1 MKISAL
7 IIAFLATLIQCYD
20 YALFGLSAAQLAK
33 TFMPHH
39 QETEQLLHFFTI
51 FSIAVIARPLGS
63 IIFGMIGDNYGRVN
77 SVKIA
82 AGVAAI
88 STGCIGLMPG
98 FEIIGWC
105 ATILLTICR
114 MTFLMSL
121 AGEIDATRIYV
132 AEKIGIKHRNLAN
145 GIVSFYSQ
153 IGALLAATSY
163 HMTANAEITD
173 LWRINF
179 IIGGIAGALII
190 LMRRHFQES
199 DEFLNFKAKANYS
212 KSSNC
217 SNAEIITLIKTHK
230 LQFFLSIL
238 INGCNGGTYHFLIIF
253 FATFASK
260 IASIINST
268 QAQFTN
274 ICFIAT
280 YAIASVLS
288 GFIADK
294 FSAKKQIITALTVSI
309 IIITIILSGF
319 KITDST
325 LYIIMLLVGLLP
337 FYVVPLQIIIQS
349 MFSIGIRM
357 RMCSLSHSIGSM
369 LFSSTTPFFCMLLW
383 KYTGS
388 ITIIFSFLLTLIAIL
403 LGAVIYCLY
412 IDTVVPKK
420 ST

>member
-33 TFMPHH
+33 NFMPHH
-39 QETEQLLHFFTI
+39 HETEQLLHFFTI

-82 AGVAAI
+82 AGIAAI

-132 AEKIGIKHRNLAN
+132 AEKIGVKHRNLAN

-179 IIGGIAGALII
+179 IIGGVAGALII
-190 LMRRHFQES
+190 LMRRYFQES
-199 DEFLNFKAKANYS
+199 DEFLNFKAKTQDHRGLDS
-212 KSSNC
+212 
-217 SNAEIITLIKTHK
+217 EIITLIKAHK

-238 INGCNGGTYHFLIIF
+238 INGCNGGIYHFLIIF

-260 IASIINST
+260 IAYIINST
-268 QAQFTN
+268 QAQFAN

-309 IIITIILSGF
+309 IIITIIIILSGF
-319 KITDST
+319 GITDST

-349 MFSIGIRM
+349 MFSIGIKM

-369 LFSSTTPFFCMLLW
+369 LLSSTTPFFCMLLW

-403 LGAVIYCLY
+403 LGAVTFCYSTALIAAN
-412 IDTVVPKK
+412 K
-420 ST
+420 SP

>member
-39 QETEQLLHFFTI
+39 QETEQLLRFFTI
-51 FSIAVIARPLGS
+51 FSIAVMARPLGS
-63 IIFGMIGDNYGRVN
+63 IIFGIIGDNYGRVN

-105 ATILLTICR
+105 ATILLTVCR

-163 HMTANAEITD
+163 HMTANSEITD

-179 IIGGIAGALII
+179 IIGGVAGALII
-190 LMRRHFQES
+190 LMRRYFQES
-199 DEFLNFKAKANYS
+199 DEFLNFKAKTNYS
-212 KSSNC
+212 KSSN
-217 SNAEIITLIKTHK
+217 SEIITLIKTHK
-230 LQFFLSIL
+230 LQFCLSIL
-238 INGCNGGTYHFLIIF
+238 INGCNGGIYHFLIIF

-268 QAQFTN
+268 QAQLTN

-280 YAIASVLS
+280 FAIASVLS

-294 FSAKKQIITALTVSI
+294 FNVKKQIITALTISTI
-309 IIITIILSGF
+309 IIIIILSGF
-319 KITDST
+319 AINNHT
-325 LYIIMLLVGLLP
+325 LYVIMLLVGLLP

-369 LFSSTTPFFCMLLW
+369 LLSSTTPFFCMLLW

-388 ITIIFSFLLTLIAIL
+388 ITIIFGYLLTLIAIL
-403 LGAVIYCLY
+403 LGAVTFSYS
-412 IDTVVPKK
+412 TVLIAANK
-420 ST
+420 SP